1 MTIVWSALLSL
12 ILVGSFIQIAK
23 RIDLGKSIRK
33 AGPQSH
39 LVKEGTPTM
48 GGIAFILA
56 TLVIFLFQA
65 KTADSWALML
75 LFLASGLLGWVD
87 DFLSQRR
94 KQQVASGQD
103 ASTGLLARYRLIGQA
118 LVAFG
123 FSLYA
128 VRSGHPLFGIN
139 SLDILTYTLIIMGS
153 INALN
158 FTDGLDGL
166 AAGCMVI
173 MLLPFSFI
181 PLSLTLIGAL
191 LGFLWYNA
199 KPARVFMGGVGS
211 ESLGAVLAGIAILAG
226 WTWYLPLI
234 ALIPV
239 LEVVSV
245 IIQVSYF
252 RMTGGKRFFRMSPLH
267 HHFEES
273 GWSEEQV
280 VSRFYLVTALCVAL
294 AWSLH
299 GGLR

>member
-65 KTADSWALML
+65 KTPDGWALML

-94 KQQVASGQD
+94 KRQVAAGQD

-153 INALN
+153 TNAVN

-239 LEVVSV
+239 LQVVSV

>member
-1 MTIVWSALLSL
+1 MTLVWSALLSL
-12 ILVGSFIQIAK
+12 ILVGSFIQLAK

-48 GGIAFILA
+48 GGIAFVLA

-65 KTADSWALML
+65 KTPDGWALML

-94 KQQVASGQD
+94 KRQVAAGQD

-153 INALN
+153 TNAVN

-173 MLLPFSFI
+173 MLLPFSSM
-181 PLSLTLIGAL
+181 PLALTLLGSL

-211 ESLGAVLAGIAILAG
+211 EALGAVLASIAILAG

-239 LEVVSV
+239 LQVVSV
-245 IIQVSYF
+245 MIQVSYF
-252 RMTGGKRFFRMSPLH
+252 KMTGGKRFFRMSPLH